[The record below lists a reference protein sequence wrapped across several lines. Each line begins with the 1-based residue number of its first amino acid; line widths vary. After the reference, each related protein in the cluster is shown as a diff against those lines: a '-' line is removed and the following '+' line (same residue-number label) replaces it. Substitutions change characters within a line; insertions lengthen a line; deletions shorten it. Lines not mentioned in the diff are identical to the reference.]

1 MENLCEPL
9 LLGGKNFNFK
19 KIKLNY
25 IYITIQNGSD
35 LMQTFFSAR
44 QAASPKEIERMNT
57 SELRNNFLIEKIFEP
72 DTINLTLTYYDR
84 FIAGGIMPVNEILSL
99 PDPDALKV
107 SYFLE
112 RREMGIINIGGKGK
126 IIVHDAEYILERKE
140 ALYIGKGIED
150 VKFISDDENDPA
162 KFYIN
167 SAPAHHSYPTKK
179 ISAAEAHRSEVGSA
193 ETANHRVIN
202 KFIINTVVQV
212 CQLQMGMT
220 ELKTGSVW
228 NTMPAHTH
236 DRRMEVYF
244 YFDLAA
250 ENSVCHFMGLPDET
264 KHIWLQ
270 NEQAVISPNWSI
282 HSGAGTSNY
291 SFVWGM
297 AGENLDYG
305 DMDIVKINQLK

>member
-1 MENLCEPL
+1 
-9 LLGGKNFNFK
+9 
-19 KIKLNY
+19 
-25 IYITIQNGSD
+25 
-35 LMQTFFSAR
+35 MQTFFSVRHAF
-44 QAASPKEIERMNT
+44 SPKEIERMNT
-57 SELRNNFLIEKIFEP
+57 LELRNNFLIEKIFEP
-72 DTINLTLTYYDR
+72 DSIHLTLSYYDR
-84 FIAGGIMPVNEILSL
+84 FIAGGIMPVNQIISL
-99 PDPDALKV
+99 PNPDSLKA
-107 SYFLE
+107 SCFLE
-112 RREMGIINIGGKGK
+112 RREMGIINVGGRGK
-126 IIVHDAEYILERKE
+126 IIVHDIEYVLEKKE

-150 VKFISDDENDPA
+150 VQFISDDENDPA

-167 SAPAHHSYPTKK
+167 SAPAHQAHPTKK
-179 ISAAEAHRSEVGSA
+179 ISSSESHKSEVGSV
-193 ETANHRVIN
+193 ETANQRVIN
-202 KFIINTVVQV
+202 KFIVNTIVQV

-220 ELKTGSVW
+220 ELKTGSIW

-244 YFDLAA
+244 YFAIAA

-264 KHIWLQ
+264 KHIWIQ

-305 DMDIVKINQLK
+305 DMDVVKINQLK